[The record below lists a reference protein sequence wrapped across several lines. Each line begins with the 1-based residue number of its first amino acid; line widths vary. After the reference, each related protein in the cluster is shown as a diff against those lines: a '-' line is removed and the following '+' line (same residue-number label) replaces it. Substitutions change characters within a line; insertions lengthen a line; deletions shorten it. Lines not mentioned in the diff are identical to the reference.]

1 MTSIMSPFD
10 TVHTSIVSPRFAKN
24 FSVYLY
30 KPDNAVATQPYTI
43 KVRPMNSTM
52 GIQAHTYM
60 SYEKALAY
68 LSNIYGAAPQDEDE
82 ECVIWEVSG
91 PMDEIEMEEWSEHI
105 MNEAEKE
112 ELQESPQEDD
122 TYDEEVIWHSQK

>member
-1 MTSIMSPFD
+1 MSPFD
-10 TVHTSIVSPRFAKN
+10 SVHTSIVSPRFAKN

-30 KPDNAVATQPYTI
+30 KPDNAVAAQPYTI
-43 KVRPMNSTM
+43 KVRPMYSTM

-60 SYEKALAY
+60 SYQKALAY

-91 PMDEIEMEEWSEHI
+91 PMDEAEMEQWSEHI
-105 MNEAEKE
+105 MNEADVHDA
-112 ELQESPQEDD
+112 QDPQEDD
-122 TYDEEVIWHSQK
+122 TYDEEVLWGSQK